1 MSMISFGG
9 LATGLDTGSI
19 VSQLVELKRAPIYR
33 LQKQRTG
40 YENQIK
46 SLGTLKTKLIALQD
60 AAKKLDTASEF
71 SSLKT
76 TSSDEDFI
84 TVSGDSDAAPGSYN
98 IKVLSLAQAQ
108 KDVSQ
113 GYNSRTDSVGSGILS
128 FSVDGVTTDLNLVG
142 YTSLESLANL
152 INDGVDGL
160 SASIINDGSGTDAY
174 RLVLTGDEGGS
185 AGSFSVD
192 ASGISGGVTPIF
204 TNRQTAEDA
213 HLEIDGIAVTATS
226 NSTSEIISGLTINLQ
241 DISVDEDSGL
251 NKTIRLDVGVDED
264 GIADKVKGFVDVYN
278 DLFSFISEQS
288 GEDGDLRTNPT
299 LRAVASRME
308 NIFTTS
314 LEGGLGSI
322 TNFAHIGISRS
333 VGGRQLGFDAEDFKD
348 ALSKNFSGVRD
359 LFIERDG
366 NLGKTYLI
374 DAAIDNMTDSVDG
387 LFKISTDA
395 LNKKIDYTDQGIDRY
410 ERSVEAYQTSME
422 RKFTAME
429 MMVSQLQAQ
438 GSYLSSVQ
446 N

>member
-19 VSQLVELKRAPIYR
+19 VAQLVELKRAPIYR
-33 LQKQRTG
+33 LENQRTG
-40 YENQIK
+40 YQNQIK
-46 SLGTLKTKLIALQD
+46 ALGTLKTKLIALQD
-60 AAKKLDTASEF
+60 AAKTLDTAGEF

-76 TSSDEDFI
+76 TSSNEDFI
-84 TVSGDSDAAPGSYN
+84 KVSGDSDATPGSYN
-98 IKVLSLAQAQ
+98 IKVHSLAQTQ

-113 GYNSRTDSVGSGILS
+113 GYDSRTDSVGSGILS
-128 FSVDGVTTDLNLVG
+128 FTVDGVTTDLSLVG
-142 YTSLESLANL
+142 YTSVESLANL
-152 INDGVDGL
+152 INDSVDGV
-160 SASIINDGSGTDAY
+160 SASIINDGSASGAY
-174 RLVLTGDEGGS
+174 RLVLSGDEAGS
-185 AGSFSVD
+185 AGAFSVD

-204 TNRQTAEDA
+204 TNQQAAQNAE
-213 HLEIDGIAVTATS
+213 LEIDGIAVTATS
-226 NSTSEIISGLTINLQ
+226 NNTDEIISGLTINLL
-241 DISVDEDSGL
+241 DITVDEDAGL
-251 NKTIRLDVGVDED
+251 DKTIRIDVGVDDE

-278 DLFSFISEQS
+278 DLFSYITEQS
-288 GEDGDLRTNPT
+288 AAEGDLRTNPT

-314 LEGGLGSI
+314 LEGGLGTI

-333 VGGRQLGFDAEDFKD
+333 VGGRQLTFKADDFKD
-348 ALSKNFSGVRD
+348 ALSENFSGVRD

-374 DAAIDNMTDSVDG
+374 DMAVENMTDSVDG

-395 LNKKIDYTDQGIDRY
+395 LNKKIDYADQGIDRY
-410 ERSVEAYQTSME
+410 ERSVEAYQTNME

-446 N
+446 S